1 MRPAARLALAKRLDK
16 IAPGR
21 DGRIMRDGQLS
32 RDAQALLDAVNIT
45 LAMHSTPAD
54 KYAYSLTNEGAALA
68 AQLFQATTP
77 AESVDVIIPTDE
89 PIIAQAKYRDWAG

>member
-32 RDAQALLDAVNIT
+32 RDGQALLDALNIT

-68 AQLFQATTP
+68 AKLFQTTTP
-77 AESVDVIIPTDE
+77 ATVDRINPTDSPE
-89 PIIAQAKYRDWAG
+89 QAQRTYRDWIG